1 MESLLNNV
9 EGFTYFFLKKK
20 KEKKKATL
28 NKNSFKPV
36 KIDFL
41 FTEAAN
47 RDFL

>member
-9 EGFTYFFLKKK
+9 EGFTYFFFKNKN
-20 KEKKKATL
+20 KKKATL

-41 FTEAAN
+41 FTEAAT

>member
-9 EGFTYFFLKKK
+9 EGFSYFLKKNR
-20 KEKKKATL
+20 KKATL

-41 FTEAAN
+41 FTEAAT